1 MSTPTARFARTST
14 RGLILGF
21 SALRAGAIATAAV
34 LLVIGLVADG
44 MTGLLVVSPLWGLLL
59 AAAFVQ
65 VQGQPAIE
73 WLPVATTFEGRK
85 LAGQTEFRA
94 RPSKPRPAGT
104 LALPG
109 DAAALRFYE
118 PPNGAVAMIHD
129 PHRQTLSA
137 VLSVTHPAYVLL
149 SPDDQTQRV
158 TGWGRVLA
166 SLANS
171 GHLASIQILESTF
184 PDGGVALTDWYSAQ
198 GQHTGAWFDAEY
210 EALLALM
217 HTGSVR
223 HRTTIT
229 ISLDMKKAAK
239 AIAASGRGVKGAS
252 AVLEHEMVGL
262 EQSLRNAG
270 LRIEHWLRAPELAAI
285 VRRAYDQATSIE
297 PDAPGANL
305 RHAGPMAVS
314 EQWDRFRSDS
324 GSSAV
329 LWISEWPRIDVPPHF
344 LHSMIFSPGVRKS
357 ISIVARPLPTREA
370 LKQIRRDK
378 TEAVSDSRQKAKI
391 GQIAD
396 LSDAQEYADLE
407 ARERALIQGHADVE
421 FSGFIAVQ
429 AGSSEELTAAVSQIE
444 RAASQA
450 ACETRILYGRQ
461 TQGFVVAALPFGRTV
476 S

>member
-1 MSTPTARFARTST
+1 MSAPTARFARTST
-14 RGLILGF
+14 RGVLLGF
-21 SALRAGAIATAAV
+21 SMSRLVVIAIAAV
-34 LLVIGLVADG
+34 LLVAGLVAAG
-44 MTGLLVVSPLWGLLL
+44 MIGAIVTSPLWVVLLG
-59 AAAFVQ
+59 AAFIPI
-65 VQGQPAIE
+65 QGQPAIE
-73 WLPVATTFEGRK
+73 WAPVATAFETRK
-85 LAGQTEFRA
+85 LSGQTEFRA
-94 RPSKPRPAGT
+94 RVSKPRPVGT

-109 DAAALRFYE
+109 DAAPLRFHE
-118 PPNGAVAMIHD
+118 TESGVVMVHD

-137 VLSVTHPAYVLL
+137 IVSVTHPAYVLL
-149 SPDDQTQRV
+149 APDDQAQRV
-158 TGWGRVLA
+158 AGWGRVLA

-171 GHLASIQILESTF
+171 GTVASIQILESTL
-184 PDGGVALTDWYSAQ
+184 PDSGAGVAGWYEAQ
-198 GQHTGAWFDAEY
+198 GQPAGGWFDAEY
-210 EALLALM
+210 ESLLALM

-229 ISLDMKKAAK
+229 LSLDMKKASK
-239 AIAASGRGVKGAS
+239 AISAAGRGIRGAS

-270 LRIEHWLRAPELAAI
+270 LRIEHWLRPAELASI
-285 VRRAYDQATSIE
+285 VRRAYDQAATVDAS
-297 PDAPGANL
+297 APGANL
-305 RHAGPMAVS
+305 AHAGPVAVS

-324 GSSAV
+324 GWSCV

-344 LHSMIFSPGVRKS
+344 LHSLIFSPGVRKS
-357 ISIVARPLPTREA
+357 ISIVATPIPTTAA

-378 TEAVSDSRQKAKI
+378 TEAISDARQKAKI

-421 FSGFIAVQ
+421 FSGFIAIQ
-429 AGSSEELTAAVSQIE
+429 AATEEELTAAVSQIE

-461 TQGFVVAALPFGRTV
+461 TQGFVVAALPFGRTAL
-476 S
+476 

>member
-1 MSTPTARFARTST
+1 MSAPTARFARTPT
-14 RGLILGF
+14 RGVLLGF
-21 SALRAGAIATAAV
+21 SMSRLVVIAIAAV
-34 LLVIGLVADG
+34 LLVAGLVAAG
-44 MTGLLVVSPLWGLLL
+44 MIGAIVTSPLWVVLLG
-59 AAAFVQ
+59 AAFIPI
-65 VQGQPAIE
+65 QGQPAIE
-73 WLPVATTFEGRK
+73 WAPTAAAFETRK
-85 LAGQTEFRA
+85 LSGQTEFRS
-94 RPSKPRPAGT
+94 RVSKPRPVGT

-109 DAAALRFYE
+109 DAAPLRCHE
-118 PPNGAVAMIHD
+118 TESGVVMIHD

-137 VLSVTHPAYVLL
+137 VVSVTHPAYVLL
-149 SPDDQTQRV
+149 APDDQAQRV
-158 TGWGRVLA
+158 AGWGRTLA

-171 GHLASIQILESTF
+171 GTVSSIQVLESTL
-184 PDGGVALTDWYSAQ
+184 PDSGAGVAGWYEAQ
-198 GQHTGAWFDAEY
+198 GTPVGGWFDAEY
-210 EALLALM
+210 ETLLELM

-229 ISLDMKKAAK
+229 LSLDMKRAAK
-239 AIAASGRGVKGAS
+239 AISAAGRGMRGAS

-270 LRIEHWLRAPELAAI
+270 LRIEHWLRAPELASI
-285 VRRAYDQATSIE
+285 VRRAYDQAATADAS
-297 PDAPGANL
+297 APGANL
-305 RHAGPMAVS
+305 AHAGPVAVS

-324 GSSAV
+324 GWSCV

-344 LHSMIFSPGVRKS
+344 LHSLIFSPGVRKS
-357 ISIVARPLPTREA
+357 ISIVATPIPTTAA

-378 TEAVSDSRQKAKI
+378 TEAVSDARQKAKI

-421 FSGFIAVQ
+421 FSGFVAIQ
-429 AGSSEELTAAVSQIE
+429 AATEEELTAAVSQIE

-461 TQGFVVAALPFGRTV
+461 TQAFVVAALPFGRTV
-476 S
+476 T